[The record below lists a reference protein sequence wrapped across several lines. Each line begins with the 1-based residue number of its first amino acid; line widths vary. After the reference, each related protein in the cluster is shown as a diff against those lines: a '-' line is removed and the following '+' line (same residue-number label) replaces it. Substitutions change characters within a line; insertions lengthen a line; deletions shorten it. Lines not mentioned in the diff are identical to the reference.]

1 MARPI
6 PSAIINIAILT
17 NNIRMPTLAG
27 RVALITGGARGIGKG
42 IAQSMLEAGAKV
54 MIADLGKQTGQ
65 WSYPLAD
72 DDELQ
77 KTVKALSVYGEIQ
90 ATSVDVTDSHSC
102 HQAVATTLKVFGQL
116 DILAN
121 NAGVIDSGSIAD
133 FSESAWEQIFAVN
146 VKGVFLMTKA
156 ALGALRQSKNA
167 SILNTASIAGK
178 KGHPNLAAY
187 CGSKFAVIGITQSF
201 ALELGAENIRVNALC
216 PGMVG
221 TAMWDHLMPSNAT
234 DGAQR
239 AEELEAAL
247 SEQMP
252 LGRSQTTTDMG
263 EAAVYLVSAPNVTGI
278 SLVVAG
284 GFEMH

>member
-1 MARPI
+1 
-6 PSAIINIAILT
+6 
-17 NNIRMPTLAG
+17 
-27 RVALITGGARGIGKG
+27 
-42 IAQSMLEAGAKV
+42 MLEAGAKV
-54 MIADLGKQTGQ
+54 MIADLGKQAGH
-65 WSYPLAD
+65 WNYPLAD

-77 KTVKALSVYGEIQ
+77 KAAKALSTYGDVQ
-90 ATSVDVTDSHSC
+90 ATTVDVTHSNSC
-102 HQAVATTLKVFGQL
+102 DQAVAATLKAFGQL

-121 NAGVIDSGSIAD
+121 NAGVIDSGPIAD
-133 FSESAWEQIFAVN
+133 FSESAWEQVFAVN

-156 ALGALRQSKNA
+156 ALVALRHSKNA

-178 KGHPNLAAY
+178 QGHPNLAAY

-201 ALELGAENIRVNALC
+201 ALELGPENIRVNALC

-221 TAMWDHLMPSNAT
+221 TVMWNHLMPSNAT
-234 DGAQR
+234 NPAQR
-239 AEELEAAL
+239 TEELEAAL
-247 SEQMP
+247 SERIP

-263 EAAVYLVSAPNVTGI
+263 DAAVYLVSAPNVTGI